1 MYKCWQCLWLT
12 DRKFCWVIFFFF
24 QYDNLFSEAQC
35 ICMSHFFLYRLDWF
49 ANHDISCS
57 CKIWRYHQLMWN
69 FIINSCT
76 HIFFSL
82 WCLTFILS
90 VPFLYQRISGW
101 FCKHLA
107 VIYFTRIL
115 ICIKLTQP
123 ELLCLL
129 LSFVIFIW
137 KGNQQPR
144 LQKKKTQNITWH
156 FNIQLFCIW

>member
-1 MYKCWQCLWLT
+1 MSVDNVFEYWT
-12 DRKFCWVIFFFF
+12 ENFVEFFFF
-24 QYDNLFSEAQC
+24 SNMIIYFLKHNVSAC
-35 ICMSHFFLYRLDWF
+35 HIFLYKVDWF

-57 CKIWRYHQLMWN
+57 CKIWWHHQLMCN
-69 FIINSCT
+69 FIINSCVQ
-76 HIFFSL
+76 FFSL

-123 ELLCLL
+123 ELVYLLFLC
-129 LSFVIFIW
+129 VIW
-137 KGNQQPR
+137 LGNQQPR
-144 LQKKKTQNITWH
+144 LQKKNLRT
-156 FNIQLFCIW
+156 

>member
-24 QYDNLFSEAQC
+24 SNMIIYFLKHNVSAC
-35 ICMSHFFLYRLDWF
+35 HIFFYTDWIDLPIMTF
-49 ANHDISCS
+49 HVHVKYEDIISWCVIS
-57 CKIWRYHQLMWN
+57 SSIHV
-69 FIINSCT
+69 F
-76 HIFFSL
+76 IFFSL

-123 ELLCLL
+123 EPLFLL
-129 LSFVIFIW
+129 LSFVIWI
-137 KGNQQPR
+137 GNQQPR
-144 LQKKKTQNITWH
+144 LQKKRLKT
-156 FNIQLFCIW
+156 